1 MNKVSTVLKRLAAA
15 VLASAMLL
23 TLAGCGQRSQ
33 DDEVTKAQTEDVTT
47 AEEQTSAPETSTE
60 APETE
65 PTFRVQASAA
75 GNSGKSCSQ
84 NRRAS
89 LL

>member
-15 VLASAMLL
+15 VLAGAMLL
-23 TLAGCGQRSQ
+23 MLAGCGQRSQ

-60 APETE
+60 AT
-65 PTFRVQASAA
+65 
-75 GNSGKSCSQ
+75 
-84 NRRAS
+84 
-89 LL
+89 